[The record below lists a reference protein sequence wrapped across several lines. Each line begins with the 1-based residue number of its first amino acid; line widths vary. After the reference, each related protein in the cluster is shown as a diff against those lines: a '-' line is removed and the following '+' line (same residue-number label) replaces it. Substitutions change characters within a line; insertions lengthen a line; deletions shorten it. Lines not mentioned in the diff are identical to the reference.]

1 MTRPRDRQ
9 DSALRMQRGFTLIEL
24 IIVITIIGILAA
36 VAMPRLIDAQRDARV
51 AKTQAIYGSLRSAS
65 ALARS
70 RCELDVAAVAAS
82 PTATN
87 CASTPPVVFMDGYLV
102 HMANRYPTAAAD
114 GIDVAA
120 EINLVADGM
129 TASNTTMPNSQGI
142 VVPTRLFDI
151 AGGTVPYCRIIYKE
165 AALSGSVI
173 VAPEITTVTAN
184 PTGGGGC

>member
-1 MTRPRDRQ
+1 MKPPLN
-9 DSALRMQRGFTLIEL
+9 DSVGSHQRGFTLIEL

-36 VAMPRLIDAQRDARV
+36 VALPRLIDAQRDARV

-70 RCELDVAAVAAS
+70 RCDLDIAAVAPS

-87 CASTPPVVFMDGYLV
+87 CASTPPVVFMDGYMV
-102 HMANRYPTAAAD
+102 RMANRYPTAAAD

-120 EINLVADGM
+120 EMNLTADGI
-129 TASNTTMPNSQGI
+129 TATNTTAANSQGI
-142 VVPTRLFDI
+142 VVPTRIFDI
-151 AGGTVPYCRIIYKE
+151 GGSTVPYCRIIYKE
-165 AALSGSVI
+165 AALAGSVV
-173 VAPEITTVTAN
+173 VAPEITTVTSN